1 MSALAAFLLL
11 PAALLLD
18 RLLGEP
24 PARVHPVCGMG
35 ALAAIMER
43 VFRRGPNG
51 PRMTLAGLA
60 ACLAVVLPVGLLA
73 ALPVRL
79 AGEML
84 GGATAWIVC
93 VVVVSLC
100 LAPRCL
106 DEHARRVAL
115 PLEQG
120 DLEAARRTVSMLV
133 GRDPQQLDA
142 HGVARACVESVGE
155 NLTDGILSTLFWAA
169 TGLLLAGLPGA
180 AALAACHRAANVLD
194 AMWGKL
200 NETYRCFGT
209 AAARLDD
216 VLNWCPA
223 RLALPCIVLAAALLP
238 GLDARACRRVGWR
251 DRHAHESPNSAWSE
265 AAFAGALGLRLGG
278 PAWYGP
284 LYRDHP
290 WLGDGTPLAT
300 ARHIRQAVRLM
311 WGSLLV
317 FATLASLLPA
327 AVACI

>member
-1 MSALAAFLLL
+1 MSALSAFLLL

-24 PARVHPVCGMG
+24 PARIHPVCGMG

-84 GGATAWIVC
+84 GGAAAWSVC

-120 DLEAARRTVSMLV
+120 DLEAARRAVSMLV

-180 AALAACHRAANVLD
+180 AALAACHRAAN
-194 AMWGKL
+194 
-200 NETYRCFGT
+200 
-209 AAARLDD
+209 

>member
-1 MSALAAFLLL
+1 MSALSAFLLL

-24 PARVHPVCGMG
+24 PARIHPVCGMG

-51 PRMTLAGLA
+51 PRMTLAGMA

-84 GGATAWIVC
+84 GGAAAWSVC

-120 DLEAARRTVSMLV
+120 DLEAARRAVSMLV

-142 HGVARACVESVGE
+142 HGVARACVESVG
-155 NLTDGILSTLFWAA
+155 
-169 TGLLLAGLPGA
+169 
-180 AALAACHRAANVLD
+180 
-194 AMWGKL
+194 
-200 NETYRCFGT
+200 
-209 AAARLDD
+209 
-216 VLNWCPA
+216 
-223 RLALPCIVLAAALLP
+223 
-238 GLDARACRRVGWR
+238 
-251 DRHAHESPNSAWSE
+251 
-265 AAFAGALGLRLGG
+265 
-278 PAWYGP
+278 
-284 LYRDHP
+284 
-290 WLGDGTPLAT
+290 
-300 ARHIRQAVRLM
+300 
-311 WGSLLV
+311 
-317 FATLASLLPA
+317 
-327 AVACI
+327 

>member
-1 MSALAAFLLL
+1 
-11 PAALLLD
+11 
-18 RLLGEP
+18 
-24 PARVHPVCGMG
+24 MG

-84 GGATAWIVC
+84 GGAAAWSVC

-120 DLEAARRTVSMLV
+120 DLEAARRAVSMLV

-238 GLDARACRRVGWR
+238 GLDARACR
-251 DRHAHESPNSAWSE
+251 PNSAWSE

>member
-24 PARVHPVCGMG
+24 PARIHPVCGMG

-51 PRMTLAGLA
+51 PRMTLAGMA

-84 GGATAWIVC
+84 GGAAAWTVC

-106 DEHARRVAL
+106 GEHARRVAL

-120 DLEAARRTVSMLV
+120 DL
-133 GRDPQQLDA
+133 
-142 HGVARACVESVGE
+142 
-155 NLTDGILSTLFWAA
+155 
-169 TGLLLAGLPGA
+169 
-180 AALAACHRAANVLD
+180 
-194 AMWGKL
+194 
-200 NETYRCFGT
+200 
-209 AAARLDD
+209 
-216 VLNWCPA
+216 
-223 RLALPCIVLAAALLP
+223 
-238 GLDARACRRVGWR
+238 
-251 DRHAHESPNSAWSE
+251 
-265 AAFAGALGLRLGG
+265 
-278 PAWYGP
+278 
-284 LYRDHP
+284 
-290 WLGDGTPLAT
+290 
-300 ARHIRQAVRLM
+300 
-311 WGSLLV
+311 
-317 FATLASLLPA
+317 
-327 AVACI
+327 

>member
-1 MSALAAFLLL
+1 MSALSALLLL

-18 RLLGEP
+18 RLFGEP
-24 PARVHPVCGMG
+24 PARIHPVCGMG
-35 ALAAIMER
+35 ALAAAAER
-43 VFRRGPNG
+43 LLRRGPDG
-51 PRMTLAGLA
+51 ARMTLAGLA
-60 ACLAVVLPVGLLA
+60 ACLAVILPVGLLA
-73 ALPVRL
+73 ALPVLL
-79 AGEML
+79 AGGML
-84 GGATAWIVC
+84 GDAAAWIVC
-93 VVVVSLC
+93 VAVVSLC

-115 PLEQG
+115 PLERG
-120 DLEAARRTVSMLV
+120 DLEAARRAVAMLV
-133 GRDPQQLDA
+133 GRDPQQLD
-142 HGVARACVESVGE
+142 
-155 NLTDGILSTLFWAA
+155 
-169 TGLLLAGLPGA
+169 A

-194 AMWGKL
+194 ALWGRL
-200 NETYRCFGT
+200 DATYRCFGT

-278 PAWYGP
+278 PARYGP

-290 WLGDGTPLAT
+290 WLGDGSPLAT

-311 WGSLLV
+311 WASVLV
-317 FATLASLLPA
+317 FAASASLLLA

>member
-35 ALAAIMER
+35 ALAATMER
-43 VFRRGPNG
+43 VVRRGPNG

-120 DLEAARRTVSMLV
+120 GLEAARRAVSMLV

-169 TGLLLAGLPGA
+169 AGLLLAGLPGA

-209 AAARLDD
+209 ASARLDD

-278 PAWYGP
+278 PAWCGP
-284 LYRDHP
+284 LYRDQP

>member
-24 PARVHPVCGMG
+24 PARIHPVCGMG

-84 GGATAWIVC
+84 GGAAAWSVC

-120 DLEAARRTVSMLV
+120 DLEAARRAVSMLV

-142 HGVARACVESVGE
+142 HGVARACFSFCLGIMDYVRIDTHE
-155 NLTDGILSTLFWAA
+155 NNHTMQSAITGYGFRKCGNIYASNGTL
-169 TGLLLAGLPGA
+169 
-180 AALAACHRAANVLD
+180 R
-194 AMWGKL
+194 
-200 NETYRCFGT
+200 T
-209 AAARLDD
+209 AYD
-216 VLNWCPA
+216 
-223 RLALPCIVLAAALLP
+223 
-238 GLDARACRRVGWR
+238 
-251 DRHAHESPNSAWSE
+251 
-265 AAFAGALGLRLGG
+265 F
-278 PAWYGP
+278 
-284 LYRDHP
+284 
-290 WLGDGTPLAT
+290 
-300 ARHIRQAVRLM
+300 IR
-311 WGSLLV
+311 
-317 FATLASLLPA
+317 P
-327 AVACI
+327 